1 MAVARKKGDQ
11 AKEQG
16 CEDCDPALP
25 IETAPPVEQP
35 CLSSR
40 TFTVASPKPDFRI
53 VQTN

>member
-25 IETAPPVEQP
+25 VETALPVKSNIHRSQ
-35 CLSSR
+35 LK
-40 TFTVASPKPDFRI
+40 T
-53 VQTN
+53 